1 MHTTAFT
8 WRSYKKALKSVLA
21 LKHLAWGWAAACLLL
36 ACLVVTPARAEG
48 IDLRNGAL
56 TLSGDGSAWVVTAD
70 FKMQLSPSVE
80 EAVSKG
86 LALYFVAEFEL
97 VRPRWYWRDERA
109 IAASLNYRLSYHA
122 LTRQFRLTA
131 NGFQTTYA
139 TLSEALSVIT
149 RLRGW
154 KIADADKIRRNE
166 NAEAWLRL
174 RLDTTQLPKPFQVG
188 AITNRDWNPESEW
201 KRISISPETAKSAL

>member
-1 MHTTAFT
+1 MTAFT
-8 WRSYKKALKSVLA
+8 WRSCKRAFKSVLA
-21 LKHLAWGWAAACLLL
+21 FERVARGWAAACLFL
-36 ACLVVTPARAEG
+36 ACLLVAPARAEG

-56 TLSGDGSAWVVTAD
+56 SLSGDGSAWVVTAD

-109 IAASLNYRLSYHA
+109 IAMALKYRLSYHA

-131 NGFQTTYA
+131 NGFQTSYA
-139 TLSEALSVIT
+139 SLGEALSVIS

-154 KIADADKIRRNE
+154 RIADADKIRSNE

-174 RLDTTQLPKPFQVG
+174 RLDTSQLPKPFQVG

-201 KRISISPETAKSAL
+201 KRISISPETAKSAQ